1 MAISTLNEY
10 YQSKGQALPSVS
22 ERQGIAAQAGIQ
34 NYTGTAQQNTQLLGN
49 LMSTG
54 ANNQVATPS
63 TPIPAQVATGTTT
76 PVDLPNRP
84 QPQAP
89 TDVYAQ
95 ASGYLG
101 ALPKTGVAGLD
112 QITQAMV
119 ERPGQLAQ
127 QYDIANKQSLMQEAK
142 NKLDAFNEQYRV
154 QQERIRSEGGRS
166 LEQINSEVNAI
177 ERTRAFT
184 AGTLAIEAAYRTGD
198 FQGAK
203 ELMNQQIQL
212 ELEPMKMKYQF
223 FKDLYDRTED
233 QKFQRAMRAEERA
246 YQAAKDAA
254 NRKQNLIEKAIDNGV
269 YSSDMKNMSYDQ
281 IAERLGNAVA
291 QSGDFAATL
300 DTTASLEPATLQKST
315 KQQLAQLIATGD
327 YKGAITRIQNSV
339 SKGLTGE
346 NKTNFDG
353 KRTALPAIDSLA
365 NKLQAYADAGGDT
378 GILKGNVEDISAK
391 LGKVN
396 DPKFK
401 QLATDLKISLQAYR
415 QSVSGAA
422 FSPQE
427 AKEYASVN
435 PSGNKSLNLN
445 LSIING
451 MRDNFERQVS
461 GTVDAVVGDG
471 AKYIREYASYQ
482 GLPKEDAIVKYVS
495 DNPDKKQIVSEMMNV
510 PGATIDMIAQ
520 TLGIDKLIQ

>member
-10 YQSKGQALPSVS
+10 YQSKGQALPSIS

-63 TPIPAQVATGTTT
+63 TPIPAQVATGTTQ
-76 PVDLPNRP
+76 PVDLPNKP

-95 ASGYLG
+95 ASGYLN

-112 QITQAMV
+112 QITQMMV

-184 AGTLAIEAAYRTGD
+184 AGTLAIEAAFRTND

-203 ELMNQQIQL
+203 ELMNQQAQL

-233 QKFQRAMRAEERA
+233 QKFQRAMKAEDRA
-246 YQAAKDAA
+246 YQTARDNMQMLNEAKMSLMKSGATADQVMNIKSMDDYYKIAGQFTGTDPEIAMKIGESKIGQKVNSSIGFKTSLNEYQKLYKQYYDSGELKTLKAYKDLATLRGDLEQKYSVA
-254 NRKQNLIEKAIDNGV
+254 NGQGAIQEGDRQSYKNIISGGIFFPEKAISSMDILNQSIQKTIDNDITFLDNTYGGQA
-269 YSSDMKNMSYDQ
+269 SQFFSNQLQDSQAIGLPESNATNILNQ
-281 IAERLGNAVA
+281 I
-291 QSGDFAATL
+291 
-300 DTTASLEPATLQKST
+300 
-315 KQQLAQLIATGD
+315 TG
-327 YKGAITRIQNSV
+327 
-339 SKGLTGE
+339 
-346 NKTNFDG
+346 
-353 KRTALPAIDSLA
+353 
-365 NKLQAYADAGGDT
+365 
-378 GILKGNVEDISAK
+378 GNVTPQANQAMS
-391 LGKVN
+391 
-396 DPKFK
+396 
-401 QLATDLKISLQAYR
+401 QLWQ
-415 QSVSGAA
+415 QM
-422 FSPQE
+422 FNQ
-427 AKEYASVN
+427 
-435 PSGNKSLNLN
+435 
-445 LSIING
+445 
-451 MRDNFERQVS
+451 
-461 GTVDAVVGDG
+461 
-471 AKYIREYASYQ
+471 
-482 GLPKEDAIVKYVS
+482 
-495 DNPDKKQIVSEMMNV
+495 
-510 PGATIDMIAQ
+510 
-520 TLGIDKLIQ
+520 

>member
-10 YQSKGQALPSVS
+10 YQSKGQALPSIS

-34 NYTGTAQQNTQLLGN
+34 NYTGTAQQNMQLLGN

-76 PVDLPNRP
+76 PIDLPNKP
-84 QPQAP
+84 QPKAP

-112 QITQAMV
+112 QITQMMV

-212 ELEPMKMKYQF
+212 ELEPMKMKYEF
-223 FKDLYDRTED
+223 FKDLYNRTED
-233 QKFQRAMRAEERA
+233 QKFQRAMKAEDRA
-246 YQAAKDAA
+246 YQTARDNMQMLNEAKMSLMKSGATADQVMNIKSMDDYYKIAGQFTGTDPEIAMKIGESKIGQKVNSSIGFKTSLNEYQKLYKQYYDSGELKTLKAYKDLATLRGDLEQKYSVA
-254 NRKQNLIEKAIDNGV
+254 NGQGAIQEGDRQSYKNIISGGIFFPEKAISSMDILNQSIQKTIDNDITFLDNTYGGQA
-269 YSSDMKNMSYDQ
+269 SQFFSNQLQDSQAIGLPESNATNILNQ
-281 IAERLGNAVA
+281 I
-291 QSGDFAATL
+291 
-300 DTTASLEPATLQKST
+300 
-315 KQQLAQLIATGD
+315 TG
-327 YKGAITRIQNSV
+327 
-339 SKGLTGE
+339 
-346 NKTNFDG
+346 
-353 KRTALPAIDSLA
+353 
-365 NKLQAYADAGGDT
+365 
-378 GILKGNVEDISAK
+378 GNVTPQANQAMS
-391 LGKVN
+391 
-396 DPKFK
+396 
-401 QLATDLKISLQAYR
+401 QLWQ
-415 QSVSGAA
+415 QM
-422 FSPQE
+422 FNQ
-427 AKEYASVN
+427 
-435 PSGNKSLNLN
+435 
-445 LSIING
+445 
-451 MRDNFERQVS
+451 
-461 GTVDAVVGDG
+461 
-471 AKYIREYASYQ
+471 
-482 GLPKEDAIVKYVS
+482 
-495 DNPDKKQIVSEMMNV
+495 
-510 PGATIDMIAQ
+510 
-520 TLGIDKLIQ
+520 